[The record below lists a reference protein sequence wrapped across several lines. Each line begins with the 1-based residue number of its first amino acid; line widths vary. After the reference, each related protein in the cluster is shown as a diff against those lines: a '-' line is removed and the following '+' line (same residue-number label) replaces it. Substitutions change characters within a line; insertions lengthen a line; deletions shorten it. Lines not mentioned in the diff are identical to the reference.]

1 MRSYLHHLAAL
12 LIFATTALALPVR
25 AQETDPKPTSDDS
38 NGASASTPE
47 VAEDA
52 EQQSSK
58 DTSSGHASQQ
68 QAPKHAAILKDAKP
82 IEGMIKLYRHD
93 NHLFAE
99 LQGPDYS
106 SEFIVLISIS
116 RGIGRGQLLGGMSWG
131 FGDDWLWS
139 FRKVDDNVQV
149 IRKNVRFTADKN
161 TPEATA
167 VHNAYTDSVL
177 FSLPVAA
184 KGPKGGD
191 LVDLSPVFMSD
202 LPQISRS
209 LSGFSFS
216 PQKSTWDAVKGF
228 KDNIELT
235 VAATYQSSGQLD
247 LDEVPDS
254 RGVGINVHYSISRL
268 SNTGYVPRLADDRVG
283 YFLTAVKD
291 YSKQGER
298 DYFVRYINR
307 WQLQKPPGAGDGP
320 TPPKEPIV
328 FWIEKTVP
336 FKYRKPIREGIEEW
350 NKAFEAA
357 GWLNAIEVRQQPDDA
372 EWDAEDINY
381 NTFRWITASAGF
393 AMGPSRVNPH
403 TGQILDADII
413 FDADF
418 LKYWKEEFD
427 TFTPQSVALMTG
439 GVIDPDNP
447 ETANLARLM
456 GIGGDS
462 PSCLLS
468 HGMPMQL
475 ALGNTALVA
484 RADAA
489 QVAELQEKLVM
500 QGLKEVTMHE
510 VGHTLGLRHNF
521 KASTIYNLKE
531 INDPGKVGQP
541 IVASVM
547 DYSPV
552 NIVPKDWQQG
562 DYFTPTIGPYDI
574 WAIQYGYT
582 ALSGG
587 TKGEVAELQKI
598 ASRSGEPELAYATDE
613 DTVGIDPDP
622 ASNRFDFGSD
632 PLEYAQTRAQLLN
645 ELVPGLVD
653 RMTPIGDDY
662 VQARR
667 AFNILLGQQGQSMY
681 FASRYVGGL
690 RTTRSHKGDKD
701 ARLPIEPVDVKQQ
714 REALALIEQNVLG
727 AEAYQFPPEIFN
739 QFGTVNWNH
748 WGVEGNS
755 RKDFPLHDSI
765 LQFQSR
771 ILEQLLSPVTLER
784 IHDTELKV
792 PADQD
797 VLTTAELIERLSHAV
812 FAEVDNVKEG
822 EFTNRKPAINSL
834 RRNLQRNFLV
844 RLSNLAMGRTSAPE
858 DCQTIAY
865 AELSALAERING
877 LLGGPAKLDSYS
889 RAHLTE
895 SRDRINK
902 VIDARLT
909 LSGP

>member
-1 MRSYLHHLAAL
+1 MRSYLFHLAAL
-12 LIFATTALALPVR
+12 LTVAATAFAIPLHAQDTDPVTPDEEAKAAAAPSEI
-25 AQETDPKPTSDDS
+25 AQEGDEQS
-38 NGASASTPE
+38 N
-47 VAEDA
+47 
-52 EQQSSK
+52 EQ
-58 DTSSGHASQQ
+58 SGGQQGGQQ
-68 QAPKHAAILKDAKP
+68 QAPKHAQVLKDAKP
-82 IEGMIKLYRHD
+82 IDGMIRLYRRE
-93 NHLFAE
+93 NNLFAE
-99 LQGPDYS
+99 LQGGDYS
-106 SEFIVLISIS
+106 SEYIVLISIA

-131 FGDDWLWS
+131 FGDDWVWT
-139 FRKVDDNVQV
+139 FRKVDDKVHV
-149 IRKNVRFTADKN
+149 IRKNVRFKAEKN

-167 VHNAYTDSVL
+167 VKNAYTDSVL
-177 FSLPVAA
+177 FSLPIAA

-191 LVDLSPVFMSD
+191 LVDLSPIFMSD
-202 LPQISRS
+202 LPQIGRY
-209 LSGFSFS
+209 LSGFSFARD
-216 PQKSTWDAVKGF
+216 KSTWEAVKGF

-235 VAATYQSSGQLD
+235 VAATYQSGGQAE

-268 SNTGYVPRLADDRVG
+268 PNTGYVPRLADDRVG

-291 YSKQGER
+291 YSKQDDR

-372 EWDAEDINY
+372 EWDPEDINY

-418 LKYWKEEFD
+418 LKFWKEEFD

-447 ETANLARLM
+447 ETADLARLM
-456 GIGGDS
+456 GAGGDNT
-462 PSCLLS
+462 SCMLS
-468 HGMPMQL
+468 HGMPMQF
-475 ALGNTALVA
+475 ALGSTALLA
-484 RADAA
+484 RADAS
-489 QVAELQEKLVM
+489 QVAELQEKLLM

-510 VGHTLGLRHNF
+510 LGHTLGLRHNF
-521 KASTIYNLKE
+521 KASTMHTLKE
-531 INDPGKVGQP
+531 ANDPSKVGQP
-541 IVASVM
+541 LVASVM

-552 NIVPKDWQQG
+552 NVVPKEWQQG
-562 DYFTPTIGPYDI
+562 DYFSQTVGPYDI

-598 ASRSGEPELAYATDE
+598 ATRSGEPQLAYATDE
-613 DTVGIDPDP
+613 DTIGIDPDP
-622 ASNRFDFGSD
+622 TSNRFDFGSD
-632 PLEYAQTRAQLLN
+632 PLEYAQTRAQLLD

-653 RMTPIGDDY
+653 RMTQVGDDY

-681 FASRYVGGL
+681 FASRYIGGL
-690 RTTRSHKGDKD
+690 HTTRSHKGDKD
-701 ARLPIEPVDVKQQ
+701 ARQPIELVDVNKQ
-714 REALALIEQNVLG
+714 REALALIEKHVLG
-727 AEAYQFPPEIFN
+727 AEAYRFPPEMFN
-739 QFGTVNWNH
+739 QFGNVNWNH
-748 WGVEGNS
+748 WGVSGTS

-784 IHDTELKV
+784 MHDMEAKV

-797 VLTTAELIERLSHAV
+797 VLTTAELIERLNRAV

-822 EFTNRKPAINSL
+822 EFTNRQPAISSL
-834 RRNLQRNFLV
+834 RRNLQRNFVV
-844 RLSNLAMGRTSAPE
+844 RMSNLAMGRTSAPD

-877 LLGGPAKLDSYS
+877 LLGGPAKLDSYT

-895 SRDRINK
+895 SRDRIRK